1 MRLLTALSFMLV
13 LLVGCSSENT
23 PGTTGDQATE
33 METPNEATAFSETTV
48 PANQKTP
55 LPTRTQT
62 TNENGKVIK
71 DESISIEPHRIEIP
85 SIGVDALVEQVGVI
99 ENGQMEVPESFE
111 TVGWY
116 NEGPMPG
123 ERGNSVISGHVDS
136 RNGPAVF
143 FELKNLEAG
152 DEIIVSNEAGESL
165 TYVVDRIETYPED
178 ESPVEAIFDYS
189 FQSNLNLITCTGTFN
204 RESRNYSDRLVV
216 YSSLKKG
223 E

>member
-1 MRLLTALSFMLV
+1 MRLLTTLSFML
-13 LLVGCSSENT
+13 LLLVVGCSAENT
-23 PGTTGDQATE
+23 PDTTAEQSTGIESTN
-33 METPNEATAFSETTV
+33 ETTASSETTA
-48 PANQKTP
+48 PTNKKIP
-55 LPTRTQT
+55 IPTRTQT

-99 ENGQMEVPESFE
+99 ENGQMGVPESFE

-143 FELKNLEAG
+143 FNLKNLEVG
-152 DEIIVSNEAGESL
+152 DEIVVSNKEGEAI
-165 TYVVDRIETYPED
+165 TYVVDKIETYPED

-216 YSSLKKG
+216 YSSLKK
-223 E
+223 

>member
-1 MRLLTALSFMLV
+1 MKLLTALSIMLL
-13 LLVGCSSENT
+13 LLVAGCSSENT
-23 PGTTGDQATE
+23 AGSEQASE
-33 METPNEATAFSETTV
+33 MVAPNEATASSEAATPT
-48 PANQKTP
+48 NKKTP
-55 LPTRTQT
+55 IPTRTQT

-85 SIGVDALVEQVGVI
+85 SIEVGALVEQVGVI
-99 ENGQMEVPESFE
+99 ENGQMGVPESFE

-143 FELKNLEAG
+143 FDLKNLEAG
-152 DEIIVSNEAGESL
+152 DEIIVSNKAGESL

-178 ESPVEAIFDYS
+178 DSPVEAIFDYS
-189 FQSNLNLITCTGTFN
+189 FQSNLILITCTGTFN

-216 YSSLKKG
+216 YSSLKK
-223 E
+223 

>member
-1 MRLLTALSFMLV
+1 MRLLTALSFML
-13 LLVGCSSENT
+13 LLLIGCSAENNSET
-23 PGTTGDQATE
+23 ASEQASQVETT
-33 METPNEATAFSETTV
+33 SETTASTETAA

-55 LPTRTQT
+55 LPPRTQT

-99 ENGQMEVPESFE
+99 ENGQMGVPESFE

-143 FELKNLEAG
+143 FDLKNLEAG
-152 DEIIVSNEAGESL
+152 DEIIVSSADGESL
-165 TYVVDRIETYPED
+165 TYVVDRIETYPEN

-216 YSSLKKG
+216 YSSLKK
-223 E
+223 

>member
-1 MRLLTALSFMLV
+1 MRLLTTLSFMLL
-13 LLVGCSSENT
+13 LLVGCSSGNT
-23 PGTTGDQATE
+23 SGTTDDQATE
-33 METPNEATAFSETTV
+33 METPNAEATAASETAAPT
-48 PANQKTP
+48 NQKTP

-62 TNENGKVIK
+62 TNVNGKVIK

-99 ENGQMEVPESFE
+99 ENGQMGVPESFE

-152 DEIIVSNEAGESL
+152 DEIIVSNADGESL

-216 YSSLKKG
+216 YSSLKK
-223 E
+223 